1 MDILIPIGLGF
12 IVNLFVFLVS
22 KSVKKSNEKSLLNC
36 AIAFGIT
43 LLSSFVIG
51 AWVGM
56 GIAVISSGM
65 LLFVLIS
72 RIFIS
77 FVSRKDNSLE

>member
-1 MDILIPIGLGF
+1 MDILIPIGLGI

-36 AIAFGIT
+36 SIAFGIT

-51 AWVGM
+51 AWAGM

-65 LLFVLIS
+65 LLFVI
-72 RIFIS
+72 ITWFVIS
-77 FVSRKDNSLE
+77 FLSRKDNILE

>member
-12 IVNLFVFLVS
+12 LVNLFVFLIS

-36 AIAFGIT
+36 SIAFGIT

-51 AWVGM
+51 AWTGM

-65 LLFVLIS
+65 LLFVLIT

-77 FVSRKDNSLE
+77 FVSRKDNILE